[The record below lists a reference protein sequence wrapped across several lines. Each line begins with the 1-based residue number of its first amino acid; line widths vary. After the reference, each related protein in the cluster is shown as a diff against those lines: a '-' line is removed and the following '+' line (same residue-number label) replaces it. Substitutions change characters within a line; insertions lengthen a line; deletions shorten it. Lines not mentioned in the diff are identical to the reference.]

1 MTLRD
6 LVLPQPVLTI
16 VIATLWAI
24 LAADVSGGTLLLGL
38 TLGVVIPLFTSQFWP
53 ERPRTFHVAAAV
65 RLMFVVFYDII
76 VANFAVARIVLGNV
90 QRIKSQFVDV
100 PLDTNDPYV
109 ATILASIIT
118 LTPGTLSIDIDMDKR
133 VVHIHGLD
141 VPDKSLLIDEIKT
154 RYEAPLKEIF
164 GC

>member
-6 LVLPQPVLTI
+6 WVLPQPVLTLA
-16 VIATLWAI
+16 IAVLWTL
-24 LAADVSGGTLLLGL
+24 LAADLSGGTLLLGL
-38 TLGVVIPLFTSQFWP
+38 TLGLIIPLFTVRFWP
-53 ERPRTFHVAAAV
+53 GRPRRFRIGAAL
-65 RLMFVVFYDII
+65 RLMFVVFYDILA
-76 VANFAVARIVLGNV
+76 ANFSVARVVLGNV
-90 QRIKSQFVDV
+90 HQIKSKFVDV

-118 LTPGTLSIDIDMDKR
+118 LTPGTLAIDIDMDKR

>member
-6 LVLPQPVLTI
+6 WVLPQPFLTLS
-16 VIATLWAI
+16 IAALWA
-24 LAADVSGGTLLLGL
+24 LLSADVSGGTLLLGL
-38 TLGVVIPLFTSQFWP
+38 TLGIAIPLFTSQFWP
-53 ERPRTFHVAAAV
+53 GRPHTFRIGAAL
-65 RLMFVVFYDII
+65 RLMLVVFYDII

-90 QRIKSQFVDV
+90 DGIKSKFVDV

-118 LTPGTLSIDIDMDKR
+118 LTPGTLSIDVDMDKR
-133 VVHIHGLD
+133 MVHIHGLD
-141 VPDKSLLIDEIKT
+141 VPDRSLLIDEIKT

>member
-6 LVLPQPVLTI
+6 RVLPQPILTLMI
-16 VIATLWAI
+16 TALWA
-24 LAADVSGGTLLLGL
+24 LLSADVSGGTLLLGL
-38 TLGVVIPLFTSQFWP
+38 TLGIAIPLFTSQFWP
-53 ERPRTFHVAAAV
+53 GRPQTFRIGAAL
-65 RLMFVVFYDII
+65 RLMLVVFYDII

-90 QRIKSQFVDV
+90 DGIKSKFVDV

-141 VPDKSLLIDEIKT
+141 VPDRSLLIDEIKT